1 MMYIYIEISIVFGL
15 IFALVFLLACAKDT
29 HLSIKILGPVFC
41 IFAGILWLPII
52 FAVLIYL
59 VYKYIR
65 EIRFL

>member
-1 MMYIYIEISIVFGL
+1 MYIYIEIGVVFGL

-41 IFAGILWLPII
+41 IFAGVLWLPII
-52 FAVLIYL
+52 FAALIYL

-65 EIRFL
+65 EVR